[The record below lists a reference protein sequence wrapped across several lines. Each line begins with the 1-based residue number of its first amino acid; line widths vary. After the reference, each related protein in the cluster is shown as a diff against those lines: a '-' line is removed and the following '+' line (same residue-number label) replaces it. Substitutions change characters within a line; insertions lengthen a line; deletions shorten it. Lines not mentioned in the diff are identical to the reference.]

1 MIPVICTLGGD
12 HQDSSFEGALLVYM
26 GHKMFVQFLHEK
38 LCSSSKET
46 ILQTNMFNIIL
57 RATKMI
63 TQLRIASI
71 IFIAAVIPMRWL
83 AGKTHELGHRN
94 WLERLM
100 GRAVDLM
107 SNAFVEVK
115 SDGDLMLDE
124 DFIMNIFS
132 PLYVALPEQK

>member
-71 IFIAAVIPMRWL
+71 IFIAAVIPMNWL
-83 AGKTHELGHRN
+83 AGETHELGHHN
-94 WLERLM
+94 WFERLM

-107 SNAFVEVK
+107 YNAFVEVE

-124 DFIMNIFS
+124 DFKMNIFS